1 MGKAL
6 KTKEQV
12 SVDTDKLYISL
23 VKLTGLKI
31 VDIWGSVN
39 VEMGN
44 AFQIHRVI
52 LEKGQELF
60 TGGEHDCAWLE
71 DLDNGE
77 IMSDEQL
84 EALAQEEENENDEE
98 IEDE

>member
-1 MGKAL
+1 M
-6 KTKEQV
+6 
-12 SVDTDKLYISL
+12 DTDKDYISL

-39 VEMGN
+39 VEYGN
-44 AFQIHRVI
+44 AFEIHRVI
-52 LEKGQELF
+52 FENGKQLF

-84 EALAQEEENENDEE
+84 EALAEEEENDEE